1 MILGSFSLVHFDI
14 FDQSK
19 YRQFF
24 PEERKLTI
32 CCFLQDF
39 EDLWFPDENLFLSLL
54 AQDRRIF
61 FVRLLFPG
69 RSPVSH
75 VLQHLSFFIKKNDFF
90 RYFGYRCFV
99 EPAAEILFRK
109 KPSFR
114 KIANNLTF
122 FSIRVFPK
130 KRFTQREQFLNKT
143 FRHYLPTSK

>member
-39 EDLWFPDENLFLSLL
+39 EDLLFPGENLFLSLL

-75 VLQHLSFFIKKNDFF
+75 VLQHLSFFIKKM
-90 RYFGYRCFV
+90 
-99 EPAAEILFRK
+99 
-109 KPSFR
+109 
-114 KIANNLTF
+114 TF
-122 FSIRVFPK
+122 FVILDTVALLIRLL
-130 KRFTQREQFLNKT
+130 RFSFVRNQAFGKLRII
-143 FRHYLPTSK
+143 